1 MSDPGPVVVGL
12 GLHRP
17 MRAQELERIAHHQPI
32 QHDPDDVV
40 PTAVV
45 DGIQGTVARRVA
57 EAPFSIAVG
66 VVELH
71 QYAGVSGG
79 HKAVSVGCG
88 GRVTIGELHS
98 RSRVLQSGVGI
109 GTIDGNPFRAAVEA
123 LGRAAGCR
131 LALVWVPATQEW
143 LFGSPEAV
151 VREGLRRIQPWSFV
165 GARAAGVVLKVP
177 QAKACSLYQAS
188 RAATYLSESPSPAIE
203 EGGTIVIDAACPE
216 GLGSEAGFVRAL
228 RGCAP
233 PWRELL
239 SGPAPKGAGAQRAVM
254 LARLAE
260 RFHLEVQGCENP
272 EPLVEIGIS
281 ARRGV
286 VSRPSTWLVVD
297 DPFQR
302 LPQCV
307 DPLRSDT

>member
-1 MSDPGPVVVGL
+1 MQPK
-12 GLHRP
+12 
-17 MRAQELERIAHHQPI
+17 ELEGIAHHKPI

-45 DGIQGTVARRVA
+45 DGIQGLVARRVA

-88 GRVTIGELHS
+88 GRSTIAQLHS

-109 GTIDGNPFRAAVEA
+109 GIIDGNPFRAAVEA

-131 LALVWVPATQEW
+131 LALVWVPATGEW
-143 LFGSPEAV
+143 LFGTPEAV
-151 VREGLRRIQPWSFV
+151 VREGLSRIQPWSFV
-165 GARAAGVVLKVP
+165 SNRAPGVVLKVP
-177 QAKACSLYQAS
+177 QSKACSLYQAS

-203 EGGTIVIDAACPE
+203 EGGTIVIEASCPE
-216 GLGSEAGFVRAL
+216 GLGAEAGFIHAL

-233 PWRELL
+233 PWRALL
-239 SGPAPKGAGAQRAVM
+239 SGPEPTGAGAQRAVM

-260 RFHLEVQGCENP
+260 RFHLQVEGCANP
-272 EPLVEIGIS
+272 EPLLEVGII
-281 ARRGV
+281 ARREV
-286 VSRPSTWLVVD
+286 ESRPPTWLVVD

-307 DPLRSDT
+307 DPLQ